1 MSNYHIDDI
10 FRENLREFETTPPPS
25 VWANIDLPQ
34 PIPFYKKPFFISSVV
49 IGFLFLLG
57 LNFFINRSNLLSS
70 QNISE
75 SAKIHQYTP
84 PRANSTHYLP
94 IRIPFSPDFLSSVH
108 SDYNSNTIASRTI
121 DANDEIQA
129 HTDNA
134 STSRSSTFLNG
145 KSKITRTQSF
155 ENTNDEGIP
164 SPYLVYAIWEPKP
177 VNTPFNIHFN
187 TSLIERTAN
196 GANHFSPYFNRYA
209 LYTASTHPSNATTIN
224 NLQNLESLPSLPI
237 TSLEDADVEID
248 IDDNELLVDLE
259 RDKIMSRYNQKMSM
273 TRGFHIG
280 GFTSAHNNWIL
291 NPALKETV
299 TPNSKLTHQLD
310 FGYTYGLAM
319 GYEFSRKWG
328 LQLEWIVNSEQGQRF
343 TKEALYNA
351 AAGDSDTDINLTYTY
366 FPVLLKYRNQ
376 RMFSLT
382 KQPLVV
388 NYIAGIQYG
397 MLKSAEINIENP
409 IVQDDL
415 LQLSSWGFVWGMD
428 YDFYLN
434 KNYFLT
440 FGARTSLSTSSDS
453 RYKPVFPT
461 TNTSNRLLIGLRASF
476 NYQFD

>member
-10 FRENLREFETTPPPS
+10 FRENLREFEITPSPS

-49 IGFLFLLG
+49 IGLILLLG
-57 LNFFINRSNLLSS
+57 LNFFINKSTQLSS

-75 SAKIHQYTP
+75 SAELYKYKPTTSQIHY
-84 PRANSTHYLP
+84 SP
-94 IRIPFSPDFLSSVH
+94 IHIPFSPDFHLSVH
-108 SDYNSNTIASRTI
+108 SDSNSNTIAPTAI
-121 DANDEIQA
+121 AINNDEIQT
-129 HTDNA
+129 HTDNT
-134 STSRSSTFLNG
+134 STSRSSIFLDG
-145 KSKITRTQSF
+145 KSKSTHTQSF
-155 ENTNDEGIP
+155 ESTNDGDIP
-164 SPYLVYAIWEPKP
+164 SPYLVYAILESKP
-177 VNTPFNIHFN
+177 VSTPFNIHFN
-187 TSLIERTAN
+187 TPLIEMMAN
-196 GANHFSPYFNRYA
+196 GKNNFSPYFNRYA
-209 LYTASTHPSNATTIN
+209 LHITSTNSSDIIAIN

-237 TSLEDADVEID
+237 ASLEDADIEIN
-248 IDDNELLVDLE
+248 IDEKSFANSERNE
-259 RDKIMSRYNQKMSM
+259 IMSRYNEKMDI

-291 NPALKETV
+291 NPALKETI
-299 TPNSKLTHQLD
+299 TPNNKKLIHQLD

-328 LQLEWIVNSEQGQRF
+328 LQLEWVVNSEQGQRF
-343 TKEALYNA
+343 TKESLYSA
-351 AAGDSDTDINLTYTY
+351 ASRNSDTDINLTYTY

-382 KQPLVV
+382 KQPLVI

-453 RYKPVFPT
+453 RYKPVFPS
-461 TNTSNRLLIGLRASF
+461 TNTSNSLLIGLRASF